1 MKTFTILVISIICT
15 TQLRSQKL
23 ETVVQRGHYEAI
35 KAVTFTPDGKNL
47 LTASRDKSI
56 KLWDVASG
64 RELRSF
70 LGHSSTVNDLDV
82 SNDGKYF
89 VSSGADKVARLWE
102 IETGRL
108 IRTFRGHNDLLTT
121 VDLSGD
127 GKQLIT
133 AGYDWV
139 AILWDVTTG
148 DTLRTFKVNPDKGL
162 GYGIDARFTVD
173 DRLVAFGAD
182 NRTTTVYHV
191 KTGELVQELKP
202 AEGWCGGCAT
212 FVDYSDNGEHLITAS
227 NKGDFVLRNSKSG
240 EILQTFESNWET
252 FRAIDIS
259 PHGEWALMLGEDSL
273 KTYDVA
279 TGRLKYAIRHHHKMP
294 ATDATFSP
302 DNRYIVTV
310 GDDQKV
316 HLYDAGTGKLLHT
329 LGGYLATRDKGGLD
343 YDVNS
348 RWDYYIKKYTD
359 LKHDFAVSPDGK
371 YLLKGKVG
379 KIARMWEINS
389 GKIVQEFYGHDK
401 AVLCMA
407 FTKDG
412 KKVVTGSADNTV
424 KIWETGSGKELITLK
439 GHREVIFSVALS
451 PDEKKIITGSWDGT
465 AKIWDTSSGK
475 LLQTLTFENSS
486 PYQIGFFKNDIYA
499 YVAGLDKSFKLYE
512 LDAKLQ
518 VQNYVGHTDVI
529 QAFAVH
535 PNSHQVASVSWD
547 GKLKVWNAATGL
559 QEWRISSEEPLY
571 SVSYSGNG
579 QYLAFGGGDR
589 VLRVVNSQNG
599 DEVKELTGHKA
610 AITNIRF
617 SQNDKLLISA
627 SEDGMIKIWDI
638 NDGKELISYILLE
651 NKDWMAI
658 NSEGYFN
665 ASDGAF
671 DKIAFVKGMKSYGA
685 GQFFE
690 QFFQP
695 DLLDKTFSSAK
706 DERLNLHDKI
716 KKSPPPLIEI
726 ITPHQGEA
734 FRNNEAEV
742 MIKVTDAGGGVD
754 EVKVLHN
761 GKLVNTQVPD
771 VPKGKSA
778 LVTCTLRL
786 IPGSNAITVSAFSRG
801 RIESERQEVKVGMEG
816 KVNSTLYVVA
826 VGINKYKNE
835 ALNLNYAA
843 ADAKGFIKSIT
854 EKSKKLFDRIEVIP
868 FYDEEATRQD
878 IMSKLDVLSKI
889 IKPQDVLFFY
899 YAGHGSM
906 VDNDFYFIP
915 TDNVQLYNEEK
926 LKKNA
931 IYAGDLQDK
940 LAAIPALKQLI
951 IIDACQSGGSVE
963 LLAQRGAGE
972 EKALAQLSRSTG
984 IHVLAAAGS
993 EQFAIEFTELGH
1005 GLFTYVLLEA
1015 LSGKADGAPQDGKI
1029 TIYELKSYLD
1039 DQVPEFSKKFKGKLQ
1054 FPYTFSRGHDF
1065 PVVID

>member
-1 MKTFTILVISIICT
+1 MKTSIFLIISIICIT
-15 TQLRSQKL
+15 ELYSQQL

-35 KAVTFTPDGKNL
+35 KAIAFTPDSKYL
-47 LTASRDKSI
+47 LTGSRDKSI
-56 KLWDVASG
+56 KLWDIASG

-70 LGHSSTVNDLDV
+70 LGHSLTVNDLDV
-82 SNDGKYF
+82 SSDGKYI
-89 VSSGADKVARLWE
+89 VSSSADKTARLWE

-108 IRTFRGHNDLLTT
+108 IRTFTGHQDMLTS
-121 VDLSGD
+121 VDLSSD
-127 GKQLIT
+127 GKKLIT

-139 AILWDVTTG
+139 AILWDVATG
-148 DTLRTFKVNPDKGL
+148 DTIRTFKVNPDKGL
-162 GYGIDARFTVD
+162 GYGVSARFTAD
-173 DRLVAFGAD
+173 DRLIAFGED
-182 NRTTTVYHV
+182 NRTTTVHHV
-191 KTGELVQELKP
+191 KTGELIQELKP

-212 FVDYSDNGEHLITAS
+212 FVDYTNSGDHLITAS
-227 NKGDFVLRNSKSG
+227 NKGDFVLRNSQSG
-240 EILQTFESNWET
+240 EVLQTFERDWGT
-252 FRAIDIS
+252 FRAIDVS
-259 PHGEWALMLGEDSL
+259 PDGEWALMLGEDSL
-273 KTYDVA
+273 KVYEVA
-279 TGRLKYAIRHHHKMP
+279 AGKLRYGIRHHHGMP
-294 ATDATFSP
+294 ATDAAFSP
-302 DNRYIVTV
+302 DNRHIVTV

-316 HLYDAGTGKLLHT
+316 HLYDASTGKLLNT
-329 LGGYLATRDKGGLD
+329 LGGYLVTRDKGGLE
-343 YDVNS
+343 YDPNS

-371 YLLKGKVG
+371 YLLKGKTG

-389 GKIVQEFYGHDK
+389 GKIVQEFYGHEK

-412 KKVVTGSADNTV
+412 KNVITGSADNTA
-424 KIWETGSGKELITLK
+424 KIWDAGSGKEWLTLK

-465 AKIWDTSSGK
+465 AKIWDASTGK

-486 PYQIGFFKNDIYA
+486 PYQVGFFKNDIYA
-499 YVAGLDKSFKLYE
+499 FIAGLDKSLKLYE
-512 LDAKLQ
+512 LDSKQ
-518 VQNYVGHTDVI
+518 EVQNYIGHSDVI

-535 PNSHQVASVSWD
+535 PNDQQMASVSWD
-547 GKLKVWNAATGL
+547 GKLKVWNTATGL
-559 QEWRISSEEPLY
+559 QEWRISLEEPLY
-571 SVSYSGNG
+571 SVCYSNNG
-579 QYLAFGGGDR
+579 EYLAFGGGDR
-589 VLRVVNSQNG
+589 VLRLVNSQDG
-599 DEVKELTGHKA
+599 EEVKSLTGHKS
-610 AITNIRF
+610 AITNIQF
-617 SQNDKLLISA
+617 SGDGKLLISA

-638 NDGKELISYILLE
+638 NEGKELISYILLE

-658 NSEGYFN
+658 NAEGYFN
-665 ASDGAF
+665 ATDGAF
-671 DKIAFVKGMKSYGA
+671 DKIAFVQGMKSYGA

-690 QFFQP
+690 QFYQP

-706 DERLNLHDKI
+706 DERLNLRDKI
-716 KKSPPPLIEI
+716 EKSPPPAIEI
-726 ITPHQGEA
+726 IAPHQGEA
-734 FRNNEAEV
+734 FRTNEAEV
-742 MIKVTDAGGGVD
+742 MIKVTDTGGGVD
-754 EVKVLHN
+754 EVKILHN
-761 GKLVNTQVPD
+761 GKIVNSQAPE
-771 VPKGKSA
+771 VPKGRSA
-778 LVTCTLRL
+778 VVTCKLQL
-786 IPGSNAITVSAFSRG
+786 IPGSNTITVSAFSGG
-801 RIESERQEVKVGMEG
+801 RIESERKEVKVGMEG
-816 KVNSTLYVVA
+816 KVNSTLYIVA

-843 ADAKGFIKSIT
+843 ADARGFVQSIT
-854 EKSKKLFDRIEVIP
+854 GKSKKLFDRIEVIP

-878 IMSKLDVLSKI
+878 IMGKLDVLSKI
-889 IKPQDVLFFY
+889 VKPQDVLFFY

-915 TDNVQLYNEEK
+915 TDNVQLYSEEK

-931 IYAGDLQDK
+931 IYAGELQDK
-940 LAAIPALKQLI
+940 LAAIAALKQLI

-993 EQFAIEFTELGH
+993 EQFAIEFSELGH

-1015 LSGKADGAPQDGKI
+1015 LSGKADGAPHDGKI

-1039 DQVPEFSKKFKGKLQ
+1039 DQVPEYSKKFKGKLQ